1 MSKLLTKAVEP
12 QPSKIYM
19 LFSATST
26 DNTHTTEEHRAKVRS
41 ESRGSIVI
49 CGQRLTYLPCAK
61 KAEKKERKKHD
72 KKMDKKEK
80 KKEFRLDSNDFGFI

>member
-1 MSKLLTKAVEP
+1 
-12 QPSKIYM
+12 M

-26 DNTHTTEEHRAKVRS
+26 DNTHTTEEHSAKVRS

-61 KAEKKERKKHD
+61 KAEKKERKKRKNKIMVPMFFCQAIKFVPKNNSHF
-72 KKMDKKEK
+72 EIQ
-80 KKEFRLDSNDFGFI
+80 FH